1 MEWTGLMQCCAEN
14 QAVDLRPKLHPARSQ
29 LHLDRLHHRA
39 CPGVPRRLPAQ
50 RHWCAAFLVITS
62 PTRSHPTPRDHGAAI
77 AEGIYLTIESL
88 GAQGD
93 VCFFDNV
100 VLEELIPS
108 TKYATV
114 RLNFTV
120 MMVRLILNECHTAPR
135 LSPRV
140 TWM

>member
-1 MEWTGLMQCCAEN
+1 M
-14 QAVDLRPKLHPARSQ
+14 RPELHAARSE
-29 LHLDRLHHRA
+29 LHLDRLHNRA
-39 CPGVPRRLPAQ
+39 CPGVPHRLPAQ
-50 RHWCAAFLVITS
+50 LHWYTAFLVIVQVR
-62 PTRSHPTPRDHGAAI
+62 PTLTPLRVGGCHGAAI

-88 GAQGD
+88 GALGD